1 VLFLDEPTS
10 GLDPQSRRAIWDM
23 LGELKQDDAELAI
36 ILTTHAMDEAD
47 VLCDRVAILDHGK
60 ILCEDAPE
68 VLKRGLA
75 TGERVEIE
83 TDREIEPVDRESIL
97 GLGAVNW
104 RTVLPTVVEFQGKPG
119 EGVGRRA
126 VQRLEE
132 RKYRVLHLTIA
143 PVTLEDVFFSYT
155 GRALRE
161 A

>member
-1 VLFLDEPTS
+1 
-10 GLDPQSRRAIWDM
+10 
-23 LGELKQDDAELAI
+23 
-36 ILTTHAMDEAD
+36 
-47 VLCDRVAILDHGK
+47 
-60 ILCEDAPE
+60 
-68 VLKRGLA
+68 LKRGLA